1 MPWIPLSQ
9 SLLSSLPH
17 SFLSSLPHFSGGIDA
32 LMQQAS
38 DFVSNFDVLWSNF
51 DTYAQLATERF
62 EWLFS
67 RFPK

>member
-9 SLLSSLPH
+9 S
-17 SFLSSLPHFSGGIDA
+17 FLSSLSQFSGGIDA

-38 DFVSNFDVLWSNF
+38 DFVSSFDVLWSNF

>member
-1 MPWIPLSQ
+1 LDSPIA
-9 SLLSSLPH
+9 
-17 SFLSSLPHFSGGIDA
+17 SFSILFPTFPGGIDA

-38 DFVSNFDVLWSNF
+38 DFVSSFDVLLVELCH
-51 DTYAQLATERF
+51 TYAQLATERF

>member
-1 MPWIPLSQ
+1 MPWLHLSQ

-17 SFLSSLPHFSGGIDA
+17 SSGGIDA
-32 LMQQAS
+32 LIQQAS
-38 DFVSNFDVLWSNF
+38 DFVSSFDVLWSNF